1 MGCSFTYMIC
11 GRKLPTLIGV
21 CIDLKISSWFWWK
34 LTIIHNHQQSLS
46 ENCWQL
52 SVRFWK
58 KKTIFLL
65 IFLAAHIA
73 LERACLQ
80 KITFF
85 QTSVTIDVLF
95 LKNKG
100 VVKVGEM
107 LALTAITDK
116 MFKTN
121 FVFQI
126 KRRTTGSFQYLHF
139 CNFVLVLPKV
149 LFREDV

>member
-1 MGCSFTYMIC
+1 MWQETSYSDWCLHRPENKQLVLVKADYNSQSSAVFI
-11 GRKLPTLIGV
+11 RKLLATIGS
-21 CIDLKISSWFWWK
+21 ILK
-34 LTIIHNHQQSLS
+34 
-46 ENCWQL
+46 
-52 SVRFWK
+52 K

>member
-1 MGCSFTYMIC
+1 MWQETSYSDWCLHRPENKQLVLVKADYNSQSSAVFI
-11 GRKLPTLIGV
+11 RKLLATIGS
-21 CIDLKISSWFWWK
+21 IL
-34 LTIIHNHQQSLS
+34 
-46 ENCWQL
+46 
-52 SVRFWK
+52 K

-85 QTSVTIDVLF
+85 QTSVTINVLF

-126 KRRTTGSFQYLHF
+126 KRCTTGSFQYLRF
-139 CNFVLVLPKV
+139 CNFVLILPKV

>member
-1 MGCSFTYMIC
+1 M
-11 GRKLPTLIGV
+11 
-21 CIDLKISSWFWWK
+21 
-34 LTIIHNHQQSLS
+34 
-46 ENCWQL
+46 
-52 SVRFWK
+52 
-58 KKTIFLL
+58 
-65 IFLAAHIA
+65 A

-107 LALTAITDK
+107 LVLTAITDK

>member
-1 MGCSFTYMIC
+1 MKADYNSQSSAVFI
-11 GRKLPTLIGV
+11 RKLLATIGS
-21 CIDLKISSWFWWK
+21 ILK
-34 LTIIHNHQQSLS
+34 
-46 ENCWQL
+46 
-52 SVRFWK
+52 K

-65 IFLAAHIA
+65 IFLAAHMA

>member
-1 MGCSFTYMIC
+1 MWQETSYSDWCLHRPENKQLVLVKADYNSQSSAVFI
-11 GRKLPTLIGV
+11 RKLLATIGS
-21 CIDLKISSWFWWK
+21 ILK
-34 LTIIHNHQQSLS
+34 
-46 ENCWQL
+46 
-52 SVRFWK
+52 K

-85 QTSVTIDVLF
+85 QTSVTINVLF
-95 LKNKG
+95 LKSKG

>member
-1 MGCSFTYMIC
+1 MKADYNSQSSAVFI
-11 GRKLPTLIGV
+11 RKLLATIGS
-21 CIDLKISSWFWWK
+21 IL
-34 LTIIHNHQQSLS
+34 
-46 ENCWQL
+46 
-52 SVRFWK
+52 K

-65 IFLAAHIA
+65 IFLAAHMA
-73 LERACLQ
+73 LGRACLQ

-149 LFREDV
+149 LFREGV

>member
-1 MGCSFTYMIC
+1 M
-11 GRKLPTLIGV
+11 
-21 CIDLKISSWFWWK
+21 
-34 LTIIHNHQQSLS
+34 
-46 ENCWQL
+46 
-52 SVRFWK
+52 
-58 KKTIFLL
+58 L
-65 IFLAAHIA
+65 IFLAADIA

-85 QTSVTIDVLF
+85 QTSVTINVLF

-107 LALTAITDK
+107 LALTAITEK

-149 LFREDV
+149 LFREDVLVLSYNPGQFCLFDKIRGLNS

>member
-1 MGCSFTYMIC
+1 MKADYNSQSSAVFI
-11 GRKLPTLIGV
+11 RKLLATIGS
-21 CIDLKISSWFWWK
+21 ILK
-34 LTIIHNHQQSLS
+34 
-46 ENCWQL
+46 
-52 SVRFWK
+52 K

-65 IFLAAHIA
+65 IFLAADIA

-85 QTSVTIDVLF
+85 QTSVTINVLF

-126 KRRTTGSFQYLHF
+126 KRCTTGSFQYLRF
-139 CNFVLVLPKV
+139 CNFVLILPKV

>member
-1 MGCSFTYMIC
+1 MWQETSYSDWCLHRPENKQLVLVKADYNSQSSAVFI
-11 GRKLPTLIGV
+11 RKLLATIGS
-21 CIDLKISSWFWWK
+21 IL
-34 LTIIHNHQQSLS
+34 
-46 ENCWQL
+46 
-52 SVRFWK
+52 K
-58 KKTIFLL
+58 KKNNFLA

-85 QTSVTIDVLF
+85 QTSVTINVLF

-126 KRRTTGSFQYLHF
+126 KRCTTGSFQYLRF
-139 CNFVLVLPKV
+139 CNFVLILPKV

>member
-1 MGCSFTYMIC
+1 MWQETSYSDWCLHRPENKQLVLVKADYNSQSSAVFI
-11 GRKLPTLIGV
+11 RKLLATIGS
-21 CIDLKISSWFWWK
+21 ILK
-34 LTIIHNHQQSLS
+34 
-46 ENCWQL
+46 
-52 SVRFWK
+52 K

-73 LERACLQ
+73 SERACLQ

-85 QTSVTIDVLF
+85 QTSVTINVLF

>member
-1 MGCSFTYMIC
+1 MWQETSYSDWCLHRPENKQLVLVKADYNSQSSAVFI
-11 GRKLPTLIGV
+11 RKLLATIGS
-21 CIDLKISSWFWWK
+21 ILK
-34 LTIIHNHQQSLS
+34 
-46 ENCWQL
+46 
-52 SVRFWK
+52 K

-85 QTSVTIDVLF
+85 QTSVTINVLF

-126 KRRTTGSFQYLHF
+126 KRCTTGSFQYLRF
-139 CNFVLVLPKV
+139 CNFVLILPKV

>member
-1 MGCSFTYMIC
+1 MWQETSYSDWCLHRPENKQLVLVKADYNSQSSAVFI
-11 GRKLPTLIGV
+11 RKLLATIGS
-21 CIDLKISSWFWWK
+21 ILK
-34 LTIIHNHQQSLS
+34 
-46 ENCWQL
+46 
-52 SVRFWK
+52 K

-85 QTSVTIDVLF
+85 QTSVTINVLF

-126 KRRTTGSFQYLHF
+126 KRRTTGSFQYLRF
-139 CNFVLVLPKV
+139 CNFVLILPKV

>member
-1 MGCSFTYMIC
+1 MKADYNSQSSAVFI
-11 GRKLPTLIGV
+11 RKLLATIGS
-21 CIDLKISSWFWWK
+21 IL
-34 LTIIHNHQQSLS
+34 
-46 ENCWQL
+46 
-52 SVRFWK
+52 K
-58 KKTIFLL
+58 KKQTIFLL

-126 KRRTTGSFQYLHF
+126 KRCTTGSFQYLRF
-139 CNFVLVLPKV
+139 CNFVLILPKV